1 MKALCVAL
9 LALLALD
16 VAALAR
22 AQGDPER
29 LRNAKTL
36 VFDRKYAEARQAWQA
51 IQASA
56 AGPDAETAAYWIAR
70 CSESLGESERALS
83 EYGAY
88 LDRRPSDPTLAEEA
102 KTSRVGLAA
111 RLYKAG
117 QKQHLAILRKALA
130 DPSKTVQYYTA
141 FQLAGLGSEVGQAA
155 VPVLKRILA
164 GEKDVDLVD
173 RAKLYLLRLD
183 PQALSPSPRPATR
196 PTPARGAEAARSARE
211 ARWLKLRIYKDR
223 SPEPAVSVN
232 LPVALADLVFDSL
245 PDDAREELHKEGI
258 DADKF
263 WQRLKRLGPMEIME
277 IKGDKGELIKIWL
290 E

>member
-1 MKALCVAL
+1 MRALA
-9 LALLALD
+9 
-16 VAALAR
+16 VAALTTLSLQAALPAR
-22 AQGDPER
+22 AQVDPEK
-29 LRNAKTL
+29 LRSAKML
-36 VFDRKYAEARQAWQA
+36 VFDRKYAEARQAWQS
-51 IQASA
+51 IESSASGSEA
-56 AGPDAETAAYWIAR
+56 DSAAYWIAR
-70 CSESLGESERALS
+70 CSESLGESERALA

-88 LDRRPSDPTLAEEA
+88 LERRPTDSTLVEEA

-111 RLYKAG
+111 RLYKSG
-117 QKQHLAILRKALA
+117 SKQHLAILQKAIS

-141 FQLAGLGSEVGQAA
+141 FQLAGLGPEVGQAA

-164 GEKDVDLVD
+164 GEQDADLVD

-196 PTPARGAEAARSARE
+196 PTPDRGGEAARSSRE

-223 SPEPAVSVN
+223 APEPTVSVN

-258 DADKF
+258 DAHKF
-263 WQRLKRLGPMEIME
+263 WQRLKRLGPMEIVE
-277 IKGDKGELIKIWL
+277 IKGDEGELIKIWL